1 MPISF
6 LLSVHYAEKLPPGF
20 FGEHSGF
27 FDGIWSYIYKMT
39 VWDDFLKNLYR
50 AFWEKNILRWRRGA
64 KAGTQNGIKY
74 ASKPKNKG
82 TLFSQRFHEI

>member
-1 MPISF
+1 MPQRW
-6 LLSVHYAEKLPPGF
+6 VHYAEKLPPGF

-50 AFWEKNILRWRRGA
+50 AFWEKIILRWRRGA

-82 TLFSQRFHEI
+82 TLLGQLFHEIW